1 MPVLWSMEYDIPKDE
16 QAHARYLKYIFDEGQ
31 SCRVMDA
38 CEKLNAKLNVWS
50 DGLGHIMMTIEFEN
64 MAQHAAL
71 FEDAEWRKGLFQ
83 TSRLVDNVSTRLM
96 RPAGESS

>member
-1 MPVLWSMEYDIPKDE
+1 MET
-16 QAHARYLKYIFDEGQ
+16 
-31 SCRVMDA
+31 

-50 DGLGHIMMTIEFEN
+50 GGLGHIVMTIEFEN
-64 MAQHAAL
+64 MAQYAKL

-83 TSRLVDNVSTRLM
+83 TSRLVLNLNTRLM